1 MGTSEIFFIFIIYL
15 LLFGAKGI
23 PSLAQGLGKAI
34 RQFKDATGDIQR
46 EIMDGAN
53 DIKAEIKKNIE
64 DPVKKSIQNPIKNS
78 VQEPFETLKDP
89 LKKNTK
95 DINPE

>member
-1 MGTSEIFFIFIIYL
+1 
-15 LLFGAKGI
+15 
-23 PSLAQGLGKAI
+23 
-34 RQFKDATGDIQR
+34 
-46 EIMDGAN
+46 MDGAN

-64 DPVKKSIQNPIKNS
+64 DPVKKSIQEPIKKS
-78 VQEPFETLKDP
+78 VQEPIETLKDP